1 MVRRLLT
8 RMGEAVAR
16 RAVSAGPPT
25 LLVTG
30 SNRRGSLALAAA
42 LAVEGAELTA
52 GGILLAEVGGEA
64 RRRPTT
70 LLCAPAARELE
81 TRLCSRG
88 LRASARGHFCHL
100 GLPGGEVEA
109 LDDLEAAAGSAEA
122 GLVVAQVPPALWVAA
137 LDCDRLRVRGGL
149 LLVEVPGERSLAA
162 LAVDEARRRG
172 WIARVATRAPTAL
185 AARRALAGIRSGTGA
200 ATGVARIARALLAPA
215 PKGSGQ
221 HGQALPAVLAAC
233 AGLIGCALLL
243 AAIGGAV
250 TGKARAQRAA
260 DLSALSAVRSM
271 RDDLP
276 RLLAPARLRD
286 GSPNPRHLSR
296 RAYLARAEEAAGDA
310 AGENDVPG
318 QRLSVS
324 FPDADDDPPLQA
336 RVRIKA
342 EIEPGELPGGERI
355 EEAAETGEVSETA
368 AEPIPVIATAV
379 AEASP
384 PGGSWTGMP
393 SEAGGGGYSGPLVYR
408 NGEGMRADVA
418 VAFDRMAAAA
428 RSAGHGLVVSSGFR
442 SDAEQAELFEQHPDP
457 RWVAPPGRSLHR
469 CATELD
475 LGPSSAYG
483 WLAANARR
491 FGFLRR
497 YSWEAW
503 HFGYVAGP
511 SPCSEAGNAGGLGAG
526 RGPGDPDGGDS
537 ASSLPSFV
545 PARFREPLLRSAS
558 RWNVSAALLAAQLQ
572 AESGFN
578 PRAVSP
584 AGARGIAQFMPG
596 TAASYGLRDPFDP
609 VAAIDAQAHLMSD
622 LLRQFHSI
630 PLALAAYNAG
640 PGAVGACHCIPP
652 YPETRAYVA
661 RILALLDGAGAIL
674 SPPLEVRL
682 VG

>member
-1 MVRRLLT
+1 M
-8 RMGEAVAR
+8 
-16 RAVSAGPPT
+16 
-25 LLVTG
+25 
-30 SNRRGSLALAAA
+30 
-42 LAVEGAELTA
+42 
-52 GGILLAEVGGEA
+52 
-64 RRRPTT
+64 RP
-70 LLCAPAARELE
+70 
-81 TRLCSRG
+81 
-88 LRASARGHFCHL
+88 
-100 GLPGGEVEA
+100 
-109 LDDLEAAAGSAEA
+109 
-122 GLVVAQVPPALWVAA
+122 
-137 LDCDRLRVRGGL
+137 
-149 LLVEVPGERSLAA
+149 
-162 LAVDEARRRG
+162 
-172 WIARVATRAPTAL
+172 
-185 AARRALAGIRSGTGA
+185 
-200 ATGVARIARALLAPA
+200 
-215 PKGSGQ
+215 
-221 HGQALPAVLAAC
+221 
-233 AGLIGCALLL
+233 
-243 AAIGGAV
+243 
-250 TGKARAQRAA
+250 
-260 DLSALSAVRSM
+260 
-271 RDDLP
+271 
-276 RLLAPARLRD
+276 
-286 GSPNPRHLSR
+286 
-296 RAYLARAEEAAGDA
+296 
-310 AGENDVPG
+310 
-318 QRLSVS
+318 
-324 FPDADDDPPLQA
+324 
-336 RVRIKA
+336 
-342 EIEPGELPGGERI
+342 
-355 EEAAETGEVSETA
+355 
-368 AEPIPVIATAV
+368 
-379 AEASP
+379 
-384 PGGSWTGMP
+384 
-393 SEAGGGGYSGPLVYR
+393 
-408 NGEGMRADVA
+408 DVA

-511 SPCSEAGNAGGLGAG
+511 PPCSEAGNAGGLGAG

-652 YPETRAYVA
+652 YPETRAYVT